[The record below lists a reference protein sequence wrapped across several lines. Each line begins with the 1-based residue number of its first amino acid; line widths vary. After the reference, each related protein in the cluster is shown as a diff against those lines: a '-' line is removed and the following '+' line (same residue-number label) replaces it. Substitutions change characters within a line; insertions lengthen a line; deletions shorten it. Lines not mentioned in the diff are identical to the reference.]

1 MPVSIEPKSKAQEV
15 VDLSIKAHGGTLVDK
30 TLVSFTFRERQ
41 YTAFRNNGIY
51 RYTRAFKDSTGHVK
65 DVLQNDGFYREVNGK
80 RIELP
85 EDKKLAYSNSIN
97 SVIYFAF
104 LPFGLNDASVQK
116 QYLGQAMVKNVL
128 FHKIKVTFNQE
139 GGGTDFEDEFVYW
152 VHPQTYK
159 LGYLAYSFKVSG
171 GGLRFREAYN
181 EREINGVLFQD
192 YSNYEPL
199 SDTTTLEHL
208 DHAFFTGG
216 LKKLLDINL
225 ENITVKINK

>member
-1 MPVSIEPKSKAQEV
+1 M
-15 VDLSIKAHGGTLVDK
+15 
-30 TLVSFTFRERQ
+30 
-41 YTAFRNNGIY
+41 
-51 RYTRAFKDSTGHVK
+51 
-65 DVLQNDGFYREVNGK
+65 NGK

-171 GGLRFREAYN
+171 GACGL
-181 EREINGVLFQD
+181 G
-192 YSNYEPL
+192 
-199 SDTTTLEHL
+199 
-208 DHAFFTGG
+208 
-216 LKKLLDINL
+216 KL
-225 ENITVKINK
+225 ITKGK